1 MIFQTNRVIKVST
14 CWNGELTGSTVAHSS
29 SSWTQHIQLTVLSY
43 IHTHSYFNGSI
54 REPLGLV
61 SCPRIFGTQIGAA
74 RDRNKNHL
82 LSGPWSSKLCYTDKL
97 PSRLIHENI
106 IKLLSS
112 IYPFGW
118 KVGGHGWFSGALL
131 CSPTSPSCMLLEAH
145 DDSRVH
151 PEWENCENN
160 SKIK

>member
-1 MIFQTNRVIKVST
+1 MIIQTNRVIKVST
-14 CWNGELTGSTVAHSS
+14 CWNGELTGSTVAHFS

-82 LSGPWSSKLCYTDKL
+82 LSGRSGYSHPMIIQTLLYRQITIQTYPWKHHQTVILHLSIWVEGWG
-97 PSRLIHENI
+97 SRMI
-106 IKLLSS
+106 
-112 IYPFGW
+112 F
-118 KVGGHGWFSGALL
+118 
-131 CSPTSPSCMLLEAH
+131 T
-145 DDSRVH
+145 H
-151 PEWENCENN
+151 PRCTFVQPY
-160 SKIK
+160 IT